1 VSSRPERG
9 RILDEFASVSAPF
22 TASTRCG
29 LLRDGRPPRAARRAT
44 SPARALMNEG
54 NLPVRDVAKPMG
66 VSVATLYRH
75 VGKRGTRR
83 RCPGC
88 LRRAWLTAR
97 SAEKTVSRGQH
108 SGRPSDYRRQ
118 DQSQWV
124 SSGERPPGS
133 TSWALSSGPFSLRS
147 APFQDFRTA
156 LLPGHHP
163 S

>member
-1 VSSRPERG
+1 MSSRPERG

-54 NLPVRDVAKPMG
+54 KLPVRDVAKPMG

-88 LRRAWLTAR
+88 LRRAWLTVRSDRRAR
-97 SAEKTVSRGQH
+97 RWWTCADAWRCFH
-108 SGRPSDYRRQ
+108 RAIRP
-118 DQSQWV
+118 
-124 SSGERPPGS
+124 
-133 TSWALSSGPFSLRS
+133 GP
-147 APFQDFRTA
+147 T
-156 LLPGHHP
+156 
-163 S
+163 